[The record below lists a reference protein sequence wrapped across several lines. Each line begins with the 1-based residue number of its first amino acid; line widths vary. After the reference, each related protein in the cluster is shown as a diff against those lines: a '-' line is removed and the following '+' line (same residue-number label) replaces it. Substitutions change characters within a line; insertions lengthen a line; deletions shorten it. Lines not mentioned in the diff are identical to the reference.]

1 MKIIRAFALIVLVA
15 GSAAAAPI
23 SVHPAREEGFK
34 QSLNGEWS
42 FKYLPALDAGADTN
56 FHTPSFDVSAW
67 KTIPVPA
74 NWELHGFAEP
84 QYALELKDGLENF
97 SDCVAEIKK
106 IGEEVWGD
114 CDGRSAK
121 EHRFGK
127 EKDIWGKPLPPSG
140 LFRLCETGK
149 HSYQQAMN
157 WLSLQL

>member
-23 SVHPAREEGFK
+23 SVHPARAEGFK

-106 IGEEVWGD
+106 IGEEVWA
-114 CDGRSAK
+114 SATGALRK
-121 EHRFGK
+121 NTALERKRTFGASRCRRPGFFGFVK
-127 EKDIWGKPLPPSG
+127 LENIRINK
-140 LFRLCETGK
+140 R
-149 HSYQQAMN
+149 
-157 WLSLQL
+157 